1 MILFFVLEIIKP
13 FTTFVKELVVSM
25 PIVYVVL
32 IEATFL
38 KEIHMTFEE
47 VLDINNIRLLYESKI

>member
-47 VLDINNIRLLYESKI
+47 VLDILNSATL